1 MTATPPNIASQI
13 ETIRRRIASDPN
25 NAGLQV
31 EAREAVQRF
40 AQHLE
45 RALAWLRQGLLHE
58 ASAYSDDCGNLAR
71 CLIDMLAD
79 ETFIAAIPETQS
91 LPTRTHIE
99 PLIMAPVDAGRDE
112 SLIDTWIAEN
122 VLCLSMETR
131 LASLQ
136 ALRHAQPREQ
146 RWTTLATPFVDTAIE
161 SIQDEVDSVVASGDG
176 QAMQS
181 MQRRLA
187 AMGIASSNNGA
198 RAVHRL
204 ERAWNA
210 RQDAEAK
217 KTAAQTS
224 MAMHLA
230 WAAMDV
236 NTAQQLR
243 AQWQSIVELGEV
255 DSAAM
260 SVANPVE
267 QWLDG
272 LAGRITR
279 RRHESTLVDEL
290 ERSLDEERHVADL
303 ERQYAALQRQD
314 IAVPPRVATRLG
326 LRLAEH
332 RSARRRRWTVAMAVV
347 AGMAA
352 ILIVAIV
359 VTGEARRREFRA
371 SLVEQT
377 VAHQLEDDDPNGA
390 LRTLEDAL
398 DKGTIDSETA
408 RPIAARIKQERA
420 SWANRFNIAKAHH
433 DRAIELLGQENSES
447 MIVQA
452 EHALRDAAAALPRGE
467 DLDLTDTQER
477 LRLRRVAWT
486 AAQREVLR
494 PRLTAIDTV
503 IATPLPDSNDT
514 VAWTTRREAMA
525 TALAQLASISS
536 EPIAAESDLQSQL
549 QRRRIVLTRL
559 HAEAAEQLRL
569 LQQLEQLMLAL
580 QRIPASEQAWAAIW
594 EALLAEHS
602 TQLSHMRP
610 LKDWNDGL
618 HDAQAGTAVQ
628 HWREHV
634 YPELLVAGLIGDSPP
649 AGDLGIVADRLR
661 DHLELTQNTD
671 SPYATIARKLLE
683 QSGDENSSERAAQT
697 LSNAMLEDLYRVPL
711 SSGGVLYR
719 RSNLNA
725 STPLAHAIGST
736 SDLPL
741 GPTELSPADLP
752 DGVGPQGS
760 LTRVGSSDLI
770 SKAIDAMATGAPAA
784 KTLLGLLEELEQ
796 EDDPDGIVNPLA
808 RLATLEA
815 IQQFIGTGES
825 ASALNQWL
833 ALAKRT
839 DSPLLRNWPKL
850 SMEGTRQSRRELIRE
865 LQRKLAGAPTPQ
877 ALRVAMAAPALDVQA
892 KTSPAAPAAV
902 LLYKNGVWTVL
913 GTLPQ
918 RAFVLQATPGR
929 ESRFVPLGVDAD
941 GTVNPPPDCLVLP
954 TLIFERK

>member
-1 MTATPPNIASQI
+1 MTVMASHIAAQI

-25 NAGLQV
+25 NAGLQA
-31 EAREAVQRF
+31 EARETVQCL
-40 AQHLE
+40 ALHIE
-45 RALAWLRQGLLHE
+45 RVMAWLRKGLLHE

-71 CLIDMLAD
+71 CLVDMLAD
-79 ETFIAAIPETQS
+79 EAFVAVIPEVQS
-91 LPTRTHIE
+91 LPPRTAIE

-112 SLIDTWIAEN
+112 HLINTWIAES
-122 VLCLSMETR
+122 VLCLPMETR
-131 LASLQ
+131 LTSLQ
-136 ALRHAQPREQ
+136 AMRHAQPREQ
-146 RWTTLATPFVDTAIE
+146 RWATLAAPYVDKVIE
-161 SIQDEVDSVVASGDG
+161 SIQDEIDSVVASGDA

-187 AMGIASSNNGA
+187 VMGIASSNNGA

-210 RQDAEAK
+210 RQDAESA

-230 WAAMDV
+230 WAAMDIDQ
-236 NTAQQLR
+236 AQQLR
-243 AQWQSIVELGEV
+243 TKWQSIVDLGDV

-279 RRHESTLVDEL
+279 RGHESTLIDEL
-290 ERSLDEERHVADL
+290 ERGLDEERDVADL

-314 IAVPPRVATRLG
+314 ITVPPRVATRLG
-326 LRLAEH
+326 LRLVEH
-332 RSARRRRWTVAMAVV
+332 RSARRRRWAVAMAVV

-377 VAHQLEDDDPNGA
+377 VAHQLEDHDPNGA
-390 LRTLEDAL
+390 MRTLEDAI

-408 RPIAARIKQERA
+408 RPIVTRIRQERA
-420 SWANRFNIAKAHH
+420 SWVERFNAAKAHH
-433 DRAIELLGQENSES
+433 DRAIELLDQEDTET
-447 MIVQA
+447 MFVQA
-452 EHALRDAAAALPRGE
+452 EQALREASASLPRGE

-477 LRLRRVAWT
+477 LRLRRIAWT
-486 AAQREVLR
+486 HAQREALL
-494 PRLTAIDTV
+494 PRLAPLDTV
-503 IATPLPDSNDT
+503 IATQLPNATDT
-514 VAWTTRREAMA
+514 SAWTARREAIA
-525 TALAQLASISS
+525 TALAQLELILS
-536 EPIAAESDLQSQL
+536 EPVAAESDLQSQL
-549 QRRRIVLTRL
+549 HRRRIVLTRL
-559 HAEAAEQLRL
+559 HVEAVEQLRL
-569 LQQLEQLMLAL
+569 LQQLEQLILAL

-602 TQLSHMRP
+602 THLSRMRP

-634 YPELLVAGLIGDSPP
+634 YPELLAAGLIGDAPR
-649 AGDLGIVADRLR
+649 AGDLGIVSDRLR
-661 DHLELTQNTD
+661 DHLELTQNIH
-671 SPYATIARKLLE
+671 SPYATVAQDLL
-683 QSGDENSSERAAQT
+683 QRVDGENPAQQAAQI
-697 LSNAMLEDLYRVPL
+697 LSNAMLEDLFRVPL

-725 STPLAHAIGST
+725 STPLAHAIGSI

-741 GPTELSPADLP
+741 GPTELLPADLP
-752 DGVGPQGS
+752 VGVGPQGS
-760 LTRVGSSDLI
+760 LMRVGSSDLI
-770 SKAIDAMATGAPAA
+770 SKAIDALTTDAPPDE
-784 KTLLGLLEELEQ
+784 TLLGLLEELEQ
-796 EDDPDGIVNPLA
+796 EDDPDGVINPLA
-808 RLATLEA
+808 RFATLQA
-815 IQQFIGTGES
+815 IEQCIGTGES

-833 ALAKRT
+833 ANAQRA
-839 DSPLLRNWPKL
+839 DSPLQDNWPK
-850 SMEGTRQSRRELIRE
+850 SSRQGTRQERRELIRS
-865 LQRKLAGAPTPQ
+865 LRRTLADAPTLQ
-877 ALRVAMAAPALDVQA
+877 ALRVALAAPILNLQA
-892 KTSPAAPAAV
+892 KASPAAPAAV
-902 LLYKNGVWTVL
+902 LLNQNGVWTVL

-918 RAFVLQATPGR
+918 RAFVLQSTPGR
-929 ESRFVPLGVDAD
+929 ESQFVPLGVHAD
-941 GTVNPPPDCLVLP
+941 GRVNPPPDCLMLP